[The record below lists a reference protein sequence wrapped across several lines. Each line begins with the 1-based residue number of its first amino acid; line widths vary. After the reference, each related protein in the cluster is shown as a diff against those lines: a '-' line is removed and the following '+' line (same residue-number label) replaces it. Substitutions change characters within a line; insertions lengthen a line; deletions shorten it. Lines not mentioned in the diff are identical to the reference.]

1 MDDPTTAE
9 PHWLDE
15 DEQHAWRQFISGTT
29 VVFRELE
36 RRLQATHDLSLD
48 DYAILVLLSESP
60 GRSRRM
66 SHLADD
72 SIIARP
78 HVTYRIARLEKR
90 GIVERRPTPGDA
102 RGVEAHLT
110 DAGFAVLERA
120 ARDHV
125 RAVRELVVDPVSRE
139 QFLALGDAVGAM
151 FAAVTDG
158 ECADPRRA

>member
-15 DEQHAWRQFISGTT
+15 HEQHAWRQFISGTT

-36 RRLQATHDLSLD
+36 RRLQAAHDLSLD

-66 SHLADD
+66 SQLADD

-78 HVTYRIARLEKR
+78 HVTYRITRLEKR

-110 DAGFAVLERA
+110 DDGFGLLERA

-125 RAVRELVVDPVSRE
+125 RAVRELVVDPLSRE

-151 FAAVTDG
+151 FSALTG
-158 ECADPRRA
+158 EESADPRRA